1 MRGANAAET
10 WSPVI
15 CLRTQEVKMAALQ
28 LTVEGAAYSWLYN
41 LLCSLFAELI
51 KYYLEAALMDLIR
64 ENAGELLDS
73 INGFIN
79 SPATG
84 ERQSEAPPSFRQ

>member
-1 MRGANAAET
+1 MAET

-84 ERQSEAPPSFRQ
+84 E